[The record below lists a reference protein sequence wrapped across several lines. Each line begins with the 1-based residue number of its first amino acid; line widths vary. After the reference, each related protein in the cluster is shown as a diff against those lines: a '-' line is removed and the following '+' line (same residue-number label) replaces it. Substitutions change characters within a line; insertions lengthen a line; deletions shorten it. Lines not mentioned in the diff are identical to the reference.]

1 NVPNELNKRF
11 EYVDTNEQPFTI
23 KFTGIARKNVLI
35 DDAQNAIKAALEDN
49 FGRDSSSFSL
59 LLQSDDDS
67 QQCYAQVK
75 VKDIWRVIESLDM
88 FLSYDITIQNMKD
101 AVYFNDFIYLD
112 VKSSTFSISYP

>member
-1 NVPNELNKRF
+1 
-11 EYVDTNEQPFTI
+11 
-23 KFTGIARKNVLI
+23 
-35 DDAQNAIKAALEDN
+35 
-49 FGRDSSSFSL
+49 
-59 LLQSDDDS
+59 
-67 QQCYAQVK
+67 QCYAQVK